1 MKITKNKISTNITL
15 SQDLFKALEEIT
27 TKKGMSRSSFVSMAV
42 SNQIQAE
49 KTMEDLPRTIEALK
63 QLEREARERKE
74 IEQIDN

>member
-49 KTMEDLPRTIEALK
+49 KTLEDLPRTIEALK

-74 IEQIDN
+74 TEQIDN